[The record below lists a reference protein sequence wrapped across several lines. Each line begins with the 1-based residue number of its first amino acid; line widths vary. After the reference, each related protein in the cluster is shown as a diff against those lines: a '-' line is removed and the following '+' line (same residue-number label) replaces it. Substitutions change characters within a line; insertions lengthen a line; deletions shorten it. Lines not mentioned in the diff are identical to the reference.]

1 MTSLSKKT
9 SIQNNETSKDCKTNV
24 EEAKVPNKNSIRQT
38 DKHQIINDAELASI
52 FEMDTTRRKAK
63 MIANENLKHQQIE
76 KCEEKL
82 KKKKKTPPPRQCYG
96 PECVRAARDNSKYC
110 SDECGIRLGKNR
122 ILEILPTRLQQRK
135 ILPCAAD
142 ESSRRKLAHV
152 RQQQKIIQKK
162 LEQVDTKISQL
173 LQLVQK
179 SKSSIK
185 DMVYLDDFEEECSA
199 LDCKLCGAEI
209 PTRIIVKHL
218 ESCYKKQERR
228 LLLTGTTTKPDD
240 EEWNIFCNQKMGRQ
254 GFCKQLRVLCPFHN
268 KDTRNEDEPCGY
280 PLQMNLSQCE
290 GKFCGRSIKNC
301 SRHPS
306 CWEDIFRAEFDMEKL
321 QLLQKLSE
329 LEREE
334 VQLRRDMA
342 ARGNLV
348 ALMLHNT
355 IVH

>member
-1 MTSLSKKT
+1 
-9 SIQNNETSKDCKTNV
+9 
-24 EEAKVPNKNSIRQT
+24 
-38 DKHQIINDAELASI
+38 
-52 FEMDTTRRKAK
+52 MDTTRRKAK